1 MCDHIG
7 HARVCSKR
15 FGRRHRWPSDRAYA
29 RNTPRAALPTIK
41 MALRAA
47 ILRGIETRV
56 FPSDGRSP
64 RVARASRIPA
74 NAKSDE
80 RAALAASRIDRD
92 AWRDIEDDGRLSD
105 LLLFGQG
112 LAAWVAQFD
121 PKSYATLL
129 AAGAVDVHGIDRLLL
144 FIDDTLVRL
153 APYTGRDKGTEPND
167 SRGDARGAENASGR
181 GGSEESVPTSERRD
195 AQWKLRRTLNTFRFL
210 REHVAGNLRDEPELP
225 YPYDQSPDS
234 VPWYSTWEPT
244 DEETAVVARAW
255 FKQFAQHEIL
265 RRGLAEAQRA
275 HDRIARHGR
284 EEVQRLIEQ
293 MRAEDCVEGFA
304 SIRAALA
311 TLSPGKKKADAESA
325 LKKFKRATLALAK
338 LVREP
343 VPGDPTPFGRPH
355 QEFFAA
361 DLIDKFVIAARDYIE
376 QCLLLAEKRRGSLQ
390 ARRKKAARW
399 FAIVAQY
406 AFLASSNGRFRR
418 FAELIAA
425 VEVLSLRLQEDVAGL
440 LEASKAK
447 RRASEEELQGDVRMM
462 NAMIVESQVLK
473 RWRAAF
479 EREGSKRKARYYGRV
494 IKSIVESENKQTAPW
509 ERGDVLPALSREGLI
524 TAKSR
529 RKKID
534 AVTDACFL
542 MQQVGLAVQIPFD
555 YLLGDASPPPRRR
568 GQSQP
573 AIAHDGEPW
582 IVNPLGAV
590 MADPGPARVSKP
602 AQMQAGK
609 RRPKLK
615 VADTSATPA
624 GTAENSGKRK
634 PGGIAKPK
642 KQRPPSKRS
651 LPKAAKKWPRA

>member
-1 MCDHIG
+1 MPSTG
-7 HARVCSKR
+7 WR
-15 FGRRHRWPSDRAYA
+15 GHRWPRDRAYA
-29 RNTPRAALPTIK
+29 RNTPRAAVPTVK

-56 FPSDGRSP
+56 FPSAGRSP

-74 NAKSDE
+74 NAKTDK
-80 RAALAASRIDRD
+80 RAALTASRIDRD
-92 AWRDIEDDGRLSD
+92 AWRNIKDEGRLSD

-112 LAAWVAQFD
+112 LAAWAAQFD
-121 PKSYATLL
+121 PNSYATLL
-129 AAGAVDVHGIDRLLL
+129 AAGAVGVHGIDRLLH
-144 FIDDTLVRL
+144 FIDDKLLGL
-153 APYTGRDKGTEPND
+153 APYTDRDKGTEPND
-167 SRGDARGAENASGR
+167 SRGDTRGAEDASGH
-181 GGSEESVPTSERRD
+181 GGSEESVPTSERQD
-195 AQWKLRRTLNTFRFL
+195 AQWKLLRTLNTFRFL
-210 REHVAGNLRDEPELP
+210 REHVAGHLRDEPELR
-225 YPYDQSPDS
+225 YPYDESPDS
-234 VPWYSTWEPT
+234 VPWSWTWEPA
-244 DEETAVVARAW
+244 DEETAIVAQAW
-255 FKQFAQHEIL
+255 FSQFPNHELL
-265 RRGLAEAQRA
+265 RCGVAEAQRI
-275 HDRIARHGR
+275 HDRVAQHGR
-284 EEVQRLIEQ
+284 DQLRRLIER
-293 MRAEDCVEGFA
+293 MRAANCDEGFP

-311 TLSPGKKKADAESA
+311 TLPPGKKRADAEAA

-338 LVREP
+338 A
-343 VPGDPTPFGRPH
+343 VPDPAPRDPTPFGRPH
-355 QEFFAA
+355 QEFFVVG
-361 DLIDKFVIAARDYIE
+361 LIEKFVVAGRKYVE
-376 QCLLLAEKRRGSLQ
+376 QCLPLIEKKRGSLQ
-390 ARRKKAARW
+390 ARRKKVARR

-440 LEASKAK
+440 LEASKAR

-555 YLLGDASPPPRRR
+555 YLLGDASRPPRPR
-568 GQSQP
+568 GQSQS

-590 MADPGPARVSKP
+590 MADPGPARESKP
-602 AQMQAGK
+602 AQVQAGK
-609 RRPKLK
+609 RQPKLK
-615 VADTSATPA
+615 VAGTSATPV
-624 GTAENSGKRK
+624 GTARNSGKRN
-634 PGGIAKPK
+634 PGDIAKPK
-642 KQRPPSKRS
+642 KRRPPSKRS